1 MNFFQPPVIVG
12 TLPNTIANGQTADA
26 TPLMADLNYIVNQ
39 VNANAAPL
47 ATSAL
52 TNAANSFTQPQSGVA
67 ATQPANFPIATQV
80 QNQVFNTLTSTL
92 GTNTITARVASL
104 SLGAYAVGQIFSF
117 IPTQQNSGAA
127 SLAIDGLAAVPIF
140 QYGTNLIGGE
150 IRPLIQSGVRYD
162 GSVFHLTDPTYVAYN
177 TPAFFASNFFGTS
190 SMVWTVGST
199 NVTTLRY
206 RVLGKEV
213 AILFQIEN
221 TTIQPPLTNQIAF
234 RIPGL
239 TGGFNGNTSG
249 WAQISQNAALIQGTW
264 KTGLPGNANI
274 GINKFDN
281 SNFSSSAGQ
290 TSVYGIVLTELQ

>member
-104 SLGAYAVGQIFSF
+104 TLGAYAVGQIFSF
-117 IPTQQNSGAA
+117 SPAQQNSGAA

-150 IRPLIQSGVRYD
+150 LIPLISSGVRYD
-162 GSVFHLTDPTYVAYN
+162 GTVFHLTDPTNVTYQ
-177 TPAFFASNFFGTS
+177 TPAFFGSNFFGTVG
-190 SMVWTVGST
+190 MTWTVGSS
-199 NVTTLRY
+199 NVVTYRY
-206 RVLGKEV
+206 RILGKEI
-213 AILFQIEN
+213 AILLDLEN
-221 TTIQPPLTNQIAF
+221 TTVKPPLAAQLAIRVPPGITFKNYTQGYLSLADAF
-234 RIPGL
+234 APV
-239 TGGFNGNTSG
+239 T
-249 WAQISQNAALIQGTW
+249 GTW
-264 KTGLPGNANI
+264 KCVPDGINI
-274 GINKFDN
+274 GINRLDQA
-281 SNFSSSAGQ
+281 NFSSSNAGTQ
-290 TSVYGIVLTELQ
+290 VFGVIVAEIK